1 LKKAVI
7 ELNEVLGCE
16 PEINPKGT
24 SEQLVKGIK
33 AAIKLLTPADEFTE
47 ETEKVLAEFKP
58 VSNTK
63 GAAPTK
69 KGKPAPV
76 VDEDDDVEDDEPT
89 PVPAKKSKKAPVVVE
104 EDDDDEDKEEV
115 PAKKGKEVEEKSA
128 KKNPFK
134 RPEGQRTKKAV
145 VEEMLKIKGGTTIE
159 EIAKKIT
166 DEGIDS
172 DYKKNI
178 VVVKLWLSK
187 MGYPTNKAAI
197 EANPKFKA
205 KK

>member
-1 LKKAVI
+1 
-7 ELNEVLGCE
+7 
-16 PEINPKGT
+16 
-24 SEQLVKGIK
+24 
-33 AAIKLLTPADEFTE
+33 
-47 ETEKVLAEFKP
+47 
-58 VSNTK
+58 
-63 GAAPTK
+63 
-69 KGKPAPV
+69 
-76 VDEDDDVEDDEPT
+76 
-89 PVPAKKSKKAPVVVE
+89 
-104 EDDDDEDKEEV
+104 
-115 PAKKGKEVEEKSA
+115 
-128 KKNPFK
+128 
-134 RPEGQRTKKAV
+134 
-145 VEEMLKIKGGTTIE
+145 MLKIKGGTTSE